1 MSKRC
6 KLQKEYYKE
15 FGNYKGSGKY
25 TDHYV
30 NWLESKVLAI
40 NYTRCC
46 TGVCDKKNNVGYS
59 YFTSADLGDK
69 FKVIK
74 SNQWH
79 SFKLGETVTLKCV
92 AMAEDDEYKFES
104 ENDYWYLGFADVEKL

>member
-40 NYTRCC
+40 NYTHCC
-46 TGVCDKKNNVGYS
+46 KSDSELLVCTYCGIQTNQEPCPHPKKCAN
-59 YFTSADLGDK
+59 K
-69 FKVIK
+69 EKIK
-74 SNQWH
+74 AN
-79 SFKLGETVTLKCV
+79 
-92 AMAEDDEYKFES
+92 
-104 ENDYWYLGFADVEKL
+104 

>member
-30 NWLESKVLAI
+30 SFLETKVL
-40 NYTRCC
+40 
-46 TGVCDKKNNVGYS
+46 
-59 YFTSADLGDK
+59 
-69 FKVIK
+69 
-74 SNQWH
+74 
-79 SFKLGETVTLKCV
+79 
-92 AMAEDDEYKFES
+92 
-104 ENDYWYLGFADVEKL
+104 EKEFYREARRIDQLEKRLLSK

>member
-30 NWLESKVLAI
+30 SWLESRVLALTI
-40 NYTRCC
+40 PVVVGQSERLFCGECGNKRELIVETDLNSGR
-46 TGVCDKKNNVGYS
+46 VCKNR
-59 YFTSADLGDK
+59 LC
-69 FKVIK
+69 K
-74 SNQWH
+74 S
-79 SFKLGETVTLKCV
+79 K
-92 AMAEDDEYKFES
+92 
-104 ENDYWYLGFADVEKL
+104 

>member
-30 NWLESKVLAI
+30 KCLENKVLAI
-40 NYTRCC
+40 NNRCC
-46 TGVCDKKNNVGYS
+46 C
-59 YFTSADLGDK
+59 
-69 FKVIK
+69 K
-74 SNQWH
+74 SDSELLPDAEKEKLIEDAYWLNLQNL
-79 SFKLGETVTLKCV
+79 SGREDFEEAFKLGIEIGVNETL
-92 AMAEDDEYKFES
+92 
-104 ENDYWYLGFADVEKL
+104 EKLQG

>member
-15 FGNYKGSGKY
+15 FGNYKGVGKY

-40 NYTRCC
+40 NYTHCC
-46 TGVCDKKNNVGYS
+46 KSDSELLHTKVFNLANELAKAGYGNE
-59 YFTSADLGDK
+59 AVRMHHICNG
-69 FKVIK
+69 
-74 SNQWH
+74 
-79 SFKLGETVTLKCV
+79 
-92 AMAEDDEYKFES
+92 M
-104 ENDYWYLGFADVEKL
+104 

>member
-40 NYTRCC
+40 NYTHCC
-46 TGVCDKKNNVGYS
+46 TEFICHSCNEKKSGQNDDQLHEVCKECFSG
-59 YFTSADLGDK
+59 
-69 FKVIK
+69 I
-74 SNQWH
+74 
-79 SFKLGETVTLKCV
+79 
-92 AMAEDDEYKFES
+92 
-104 ENDYWYLGFADVEKL
+104 

>member
-40 NYTRCC
+40 NYTHSCE
-46 TGVCDKKNNVGYS
+46 T
-59 YFTSADLGDK
+59 
-69 FKVIK
+69 FKEQERK
-74 SNQWH
+74 PSP
-79 SFKLGETVTLKCV
+79 
-92 AMAEDDEYKFES
+92 
-104 ENDYWYLGFADVEKL
+104 DVEKWMIEHGYKICD

>member
-40 NYTRCC
+40 NYTHCC
-46 TGVCDKKNNVGYS
+46 TELKTVNEPLPYAEWKANLKMQKIEE
-59 YFTSADLGDK
+59 TI
-69 FKVIK
+69 FKI
-74 SNQWH
+74 
-79 SFKLGETVTLKCV
+79 G
-92 AMAEDDEYKFES
+92 
-104 ENDYWYLGFADVEKL
+104 NDYKTMNDLLDMYGSYCNSF